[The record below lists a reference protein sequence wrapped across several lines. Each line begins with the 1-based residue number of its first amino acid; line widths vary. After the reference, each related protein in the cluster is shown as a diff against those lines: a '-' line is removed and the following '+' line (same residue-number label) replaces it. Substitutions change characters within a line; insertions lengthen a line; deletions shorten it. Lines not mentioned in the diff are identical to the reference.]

1 MIQDLKKY
9 FKYYLKISIKLM
21 SEQLLSEKSLFE
33 NIESIKNE
41 IIDDDYNNFE
51 LLSNHQIN
59 YSEESNDNE
68 HDNKLNNTDKY
79 GDDKKFE
86 GWADNNIFFPIAKKL
101 IDPLYNLSLTPNNI
115 SVLSTIFTVLS
126 IYFFHNNE
134 REYAVCSY
142 LIGYILDCVD
152 GKMARKYN
160 MMSKYGM
167 ALDLVSDH
175 IGNISIIAYLINKYG
190 LTNKYILAIICMSF
204 MISISFGLNEAISSY
219 KATGSDNFVLR
230 RESELKNE
238 TEYIYTLFLYIIK
251 LVYRSYRL
259 FFKEYDEEKIVKWL
273 SILKE
278 FGPGNYCL
286 LIVIVLLYID

>member
-1 MIQDLKKY
+1 MIQNLKKY
-9 FKYYLKISIKLM
+9 FKYYLKISINLM
-21 SEQLLSEKSLFE
+21 SEQLFEKSLFE

-51 LLSNHQIN
+51 LFTNHQIN
-59 YSEESNDNE
+59 YSEESQNNDQNN
-68 HDNKLNNTDKY
+68 DQNKTDKY
-79 GDDKKFE
+79 GDDLKFE
-86 GWADNNIFFPIAKKL
+86 GWGDNNIFFPIAKKL

-115 SVLSTIFTVLS
+115 SILSTIFTFLA

-134 REYAVCSY
+134 RVYALIAF

-175 IGNISIIAYLINKYG
+175 IGNISIIAYLISKYG
-190 LTNKYILAIICMSF
+190 LTNKYILAIIFMSF
-204 MISISFGLNEAISSY
+204 MISISFGLNEAIASY
-219 KATGSDNFVLR
+219 KATGNDNFVLR
-230 RESELKNE
+230 RENELKTE
-238 TEYIYTLFLYIIK
+238 TGYIYTLFLYIMK

-259 FFKEYDEEKIVKWL
+259 FFKEYNEEKIIKML
-273 SILKE
+273 SVLKE

-286 LIVIVLLYID
+286 LIVIVLLYIE